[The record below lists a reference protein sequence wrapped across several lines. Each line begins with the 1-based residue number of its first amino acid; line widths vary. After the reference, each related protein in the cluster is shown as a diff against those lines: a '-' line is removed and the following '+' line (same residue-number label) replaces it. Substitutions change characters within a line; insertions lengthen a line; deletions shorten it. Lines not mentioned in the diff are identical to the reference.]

1 MSIQALQS
9 HPPFMTRLAFAY
21 EYRIPYSIVSDRI
34 RRGEIELHLIDRKV
48 QINVEEAL
56 KACQPK
62 HPKKVETK
70 SDLFS

>member
-9 HPPFMTRLAFAY
+9 HPEFMTRLAFAY

-34 RRGEIELHLIDRKV
+34 RRREIELHLIDRKI

-56 KACQPK
+56 KACKPK
-62 HPKKVETK
+62 RPKKVETN
-70 SDLFS
+70 DLFS